1 MTPTIQSIAL
11 VGLLLMGANSLADDS
26 WNRSI
31 MTKRQMISDC
41 LQKQKASDVTLSKL
55 DIFRICRDQLRQQK
69 TSGAF
74 PGSSAQGPS
83 AQLTVG
89 RQLGAR
95 DRARRPRSGAARTTR
110 FSRLDLA
117 RRGSLPPEFAASR
130 PS

>member
-1 MTPTIQSIAL
+1 VNTTIQPIAL
-11 VGLLLMGANSLADDS
+11 LGLLLMGANSLADDS

-74 PGSSAQGPS
+74 PEAPP
-83 AQLTVG
+83 
-89 RQLGAR
+89 R
-95 DRARRPRSGAARTTR
+95 DTPHN
-110 FSRLDLA
+110 
-117 RRGSLPPEFAASR
+117 
-130 PS
+130 

>member
-74 PGSSAQGPS
+74 PEAPP
-83 AQLTVG
+83 
-89 RQLGAR
+89 R
-95 DRARRPRSGAARTTR
+95 DSPHN
-110 FSRLDLA
+110 
-117 RRGSLPPEFAASR
+117 
-130 PS
+130 